1 MLTRLRQSV
10 RRRPGLLL
18 SWVLLALTSQA
29 LAVTLDWCLH
39 GDDVHVELA
48 ASAHHGEA
56 PPVVHEDCHGADMAV
71 PADGVPG
78 ACDGLMFSA
87 ASDAVVAAAPTPDFH
102 AVPAFVV
109 YLPPVDDSPARSS
122 WLATRSRASSLEPSL
137 QSSIPGVLAGT
148 STRLLI

>member
-1 MLTRLRQSV
+1 MTRLRQSL

-39 GDDVHVELA
+39 GEEAHVELA
-48 ASAHHGEA
+48 AASHHDDM
-56 PPVVHEDCHGADMAV
+56 PPVAHEDCHGADMALPV
-71 PADGVPG
+71 DGTPG

-87 ASDAVVAAAPTPDFH
+87 ASDAVVAAAPMPDFH

-109 YLPPVDDSPARSS
+109 YLPPVDDSPATSS
-122 WLATRSRASSLEPSL
+122 WLASRSRASLLEPSL